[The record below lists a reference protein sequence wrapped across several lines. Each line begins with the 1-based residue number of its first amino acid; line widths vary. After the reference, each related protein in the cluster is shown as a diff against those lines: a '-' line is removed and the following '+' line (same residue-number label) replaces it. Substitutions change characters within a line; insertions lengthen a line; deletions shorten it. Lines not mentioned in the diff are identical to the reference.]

1 MKTPNRIYV
10 SIDLDAVSY
19 NLENM
24 KKNIHED
31 TKIIA
36 VLKADGYGHPVTADR
51 PVTTASSGSSNSGNC
66 RPRSAEAR
74 PMRVR
79 SLNT

>member
-19 NLENM
+19 NLESM
-24 KKNIHED
+24 KNNIRED

-36 VLKADGYGHPVTADR
+36 VLKADGYGHGALPL
-51 PVTTASSGSSNSGNC
+51 PGISNPCLIFG
-66 RPRSAEAR
+66 A
-74 PMRVR
+74 
-79 SLNT
+79 LL

>member
-36 VLKADGYGHPVTADR
+36 VLKADGYGHGALPI
-51 PVTTASSGSSNSGNC
+51 
-66 RPRSAEAR
+66 AEHIE
-74 PMRVR
+74 
-79 SLNT
+79 SLPLSLIHI

>member
-19 NLENM
+19 NLENI

-36 VLKADGYGHPVTADR
+36 VL
-51 PVTTASSGSSNSGNC
+51 
-66 RPRSAEAR
+66 
-74 PMRVR
+74 
-79 SLNT
+79 